1 MTKYEMLYIIDASL
15 ADEAKEAIIKK
26 FESLVTDNGGVVEQ
40 IDRWGVKKLQY
51 PINYKTEG
59 YYVLMNFEAAKTLVE
74 EIKRIAYEEAE
85 NARNQARDEAT
96 KTRQGADL
104 YAEKVLTKLEMQLAE
119 QQQEVKNGQIY
130 LEKMRTEALAGYES
144 NRF

>member
-59 YYVLMNFEAAKTLVE
+59 YYVLMNFEAAKTLV
-74 EIKRIAYEEAE
+74 
-85 NARNQARDEAT
+85 
-96 KTRQGADL
+96 
-104 YAEKVLTKLEMQLAE
+104 
-119 QQQEVKNGQIY
+119 
-130 LEKMRTEALAGYES
+130 
-144 NRF
+144 